1 MKPYNHSSCQKFLF
15 WTRIKLFTE
24 KNDKIIFSLRSFSEF
39 WRLEF
44 AGVRSGEYLQ
54 NFAATNHSSLIF
66 IQIITQTRSQ
76 IKLIEM
82 SKLYMGMWVEINKL
96 N

>member
-1 MKPYNHSSCQKFLF
+1 M
-15 WTRIKLFTE
+15 IKKKY
-24 KNDKIIFSLRSFSEF
+24 KNIFSLRNLNEF

-54 NFAATNHSSLIF
+54 NFAAPNQSSLIF
-66 IQIITQTRSQ
+66 NQILTQTCSQ

-82 SKLYMGMWVEINKL
+82 SKLYMGT
-96 N
+96 